1 VRVAILCN
9 DALFVL
15 VLLFMIF
22 SNHAPS
28 DYGFFKPETGEVIL
42 SGCPAATLR
51 QNALA
56 YSG

>member
-1 VRVAILCN
+1 
-9 DALFVL
+9 
-15 VLLFMIF
+15 MIF